1 MHFLNPSAFYLLAF
15 LPIVV
20 LLHFLKLRRQRHVV
34 PSVMLW
40 LEAIEDMKANVPFQR
55 LRNSLL
61 LPLQILFL
69 LIVVGSVA
77 RPAFRQLGGLSE
89 QSILVID
96 TSASMGATD
105 LGETRLDVAKAEAL
119 KLINQL
125 GTDGQMMIMDT
136 SRPPHNI
143 RQAFTSDREK
153 LRRAVENLS
162 VKHTAPALKAVFD
175 SVNLYANM
183 PGLRA
188 SLNSDAV
195 GVIFISDNFRMLP
208 DAANSVQLQKIGL
221 GGPSEN
227 VAIVQFSVTRALTP
241 PNHYQVLVGIQSF
254 ADTPKEFQVQLGI
267 EGKSFFEDESMVLPP
282 KETTSILF
290 SLEDDERFYG
300 QVVTARLDIDDDLSV
315 DNVAAAILHPP
326 PKWKVLLI
334 SDRNQLP
341 LAAILKTDPHVILN
355 QVQTSAYHGT
365 GGNDILIFDQFV
377 PDPLPEG
384 NIVFLNPIGGLPFM
398 PTQGNRQPT
407 QIISQHPTHEVMRDV
422 SLIDLEVK
430 ASLQVQLP
438 LWGIPLV
445 ETNQAPLI
453 WLGEQDYQKIVV
465 FAFDPFNLDVSDF
478 AASIPSAPILMSQC
492 LEWLGPATSP
502 IQPDLVKTGEPVKI
516 RLEHAS
522 EDEWVTVQTP
532 NSKERELQAQD
543 SRIVFT
549 DTTQVGV
556 YTALVGS
563 QSQFK
568 MSFNHLYVDTITVSV
583 YGEPLGRF
591 TANLLNPQESDLS
604 PPQLADDT
612 NAAIDTRPVQ
622 SDLPEVDRE
631 IWAYAALI
639 ALLLLIVE
647 WWVYHQN
654 RRFR

>member
-15 LPIVV
+15 IPIVV

-69 LIVVGSVA
+69 LVVVGGVA
-77 RPAFRQLGGLSE
+77 RPALRQLGSLSE
-89 QSILVID
+89 QTIVIID

-105 LGETRLDVAKAEAL
+105 LEETRLEVAKAEAL

-125 GTDGQMMIMDT
+125 GTNGQMMIMDT
-136 SRPPHNI
+136 SRPPRNI
-143 RQAFTSDREK
+143 RQAFTSDTEK
-153 LRRAVENLS
+153 LRQTIENLS
-162 VKHTAPALKAVFD
+162 VVHTPPMLKAVFD
-175 SVNLYANM
+175 LIAIYARG
-183 PGLRA
+183 PGTQVVQNPNA
-188 SLNSDAV
+188 TTV
-195 GVIFISDNFRMLP
+195 VFISDNFGTLP
-208 DAANSVQLQKIGL
+208 NSANPVQLQKIGL
-221 GGPSEN
+221 GNRSEN
-227 VAIVQFSVTRALTP
+227 IAIVQFSVTRALTP
-241 PNHYQVLVGIQSF
+241 PNRYQVLVGVQSF

-267 EGKSFFEDESMVLPP
+267 EGKSFFEDESVFLPP

-300 QVVTARLDIDDDLSV
+300 QVVTARLDIDDDLAV
-315 DNVAAAILHPP
+315 DNAAAAILHPP
-326 PKWKVLLI
+326 SKWKVLLA
-334 SDRNQLP
+334 SDRNQPSLT
-341 LAAILKTDPHVILN
+341 AILKTDPHVILN
-355 QVQTSAYHGT
+355 QVQTSDYHGT

-384 NIVFLNPIGGLPFM
+384 NIIFLNPIGGLPFM
-398 PTQGNRQPT
+398 PTQENSQPT
-407 QIISQHPTHEVMRDV
+407 QVIDQQPTHEVMRDV

-453 WLGEQDYQKIVV
+453 WLGEQDNQKVVV
-465 FAFDPFNLDVSDF
+465 FAFDPFDLDVSNF
-478 AASIPSAPILMSQC
+478 ATSIPSAPILMSQF
-492 LEWLGPATSP
+492 LEWLGTATSL
-502 IQPDLVKTGEPVKI
+502 IRPDLVKTGEAVKI
-516 RLEHAS
+516 YLEHIS
-522 EDEWVTVQTP
+522 EVGQITVQMP
-532 NSKERELQAQD
+532 NGDMQELQVRD

-556 YTALVGS
+556 YTV
-563 QSQFK
+563 F
-568 MSFNHLYVDTITVSV
+568 VDD
-583 YGEPLGRF
+583 EPFGRF
-591 TANLLNPQESDLS
+591 AANLLSPQESDLS
-604 PPQLADDT
+604 PPHLVDDP
-612 NAAIDTRPVQ
+612 NVVMDSRSVR
-622 SDLPEVDRE
+622 SDLPEVNRE
-631 IWAYAALI
+631 IWGYAAFL

-654 RRFR
+654 RGFR